1 VDERTNTLIISDI
14 QSQIPI
20 IESIIAKLDTRA
32 KQVVIEAR
40 IVLATS
46 SFQRTLEA
54 ALSGATLNKAGNTL
68 VGGSTGTGASATPT
82 VTFPGPTGI
91 VVGQTSAAGFG
102 ALAVSNASSRYLI
115 NAAIAA
121 AEIRSQAKTIS
132 RPTIVTQNNTPG
144 SVTQGSQI
152 PIQTTINN
160 TISITYQ
167 NASLMLTVTPQVTD
181 DGNIFLTI
189 NVTNA
194 SPGAVLTSA
203 GPSINTQT
211 ANTQVL
217 VPDGGT
223 VVFGGVTVTSRT
235 KSASYVPLLGSIPI
249 IGHLFKS
256 SNVQDADQELLFFVS
271 PKVLTG

>member
-1 VDERTNTLIISDI
+1 
-14 QSQIPI
+14 
-20 IESIIAKLDTRA
+20 
-32 KQVVIEAR
+32 
-40 IVLATS
+40 
-46 SFQRTLEA
+46 
-54 ALSGATLNKAGNTL
+54 
-68 VGGSTGTGASATPT
+68 
-82 VTFPGPTGI
+82 
-91 VVGQTSAAGFG
+91 
-102 ALAVSNASSRYLI
+102 
-115 NAAIAA
+115 
-121 AEIRSQAKTIS
+121 
-132 RPTIVTQNNTPG
+132 
-144 SVTQGSQI
+144 
-152 PIQTTINN
+152 
-160 TISITYQ
+160 
-167 NASLMLTVTPQVTD
+167 MLTVTPQVTD

-223 VVFGGVTVTSRT
+223 VVFGGVTVTTRT
-235 KSASYVPLLGSIPI
+235 KSGSYVPLLGSIPI